1 MESYTILNYVIL
13 MEAIHL
19 LVDMR
24 HKRILYSAFIVLL
37 LFIIS
42 MIINNE
48 VFTGLG
54 LIISGIL
61 EAYKNYFL
69 SINEKGDAYYFWYN
83 EIFRGYLISFVLIF
97 MGIFPVLNY
106 IFP

>member
-1 MESYTILNYVIL
+1 MESYTIFNYVIL

-19 LVDMR
+19 FADMR
-24 HKRILYSAFIVLL
+24 YKRILYSAFIVLL
-37 LFIIS
+37 IFIIS

-48 VFTGLG
+48 VFTGLC
-54 LIISGIL
+54 LIISGTL

-69 SINEKGDAYYFWYN
+69 GINENGDAYYFWYN
-83 EIFRGYLISFVLIF
+83 EIFRGYMISFVLIF

-106 IFP
+106 FFP